1 MATEP
6 ESSPAGRASRRP
18 TSSGDSGGS
27 STAPSTSSDS
37 PPRSSV
43 PDLSA
48 ATEFSL
54 RTLADAPVDDD
65 AGDRFGYGD
74 IADGLARLIDGEETA
89 TPLTI
94 ALSAPWG
101 AGKTSLLRL
110 VENRVV
116 RQRVARQEA
125 PAIVVWFN
133 AWMHD
138 AAPNLSAALAADIA
152 RHATRCRDPW
162 TRLWHPLPSSMLS
175 PQERARRRFWLGA
188 AAVAIAAAIYPL
200 VSFLVGPSHGDIT
213 KVRAAFGASAVGWF
227 ALIWGIS
234 VLRPRVQRSVAAVA
248 AFVDDPRSAAATGS
262 MTEVSAQL
270 GQLIREAQDGVR
282 RAWRKPERPRFV
294 VIVDDLER
302 CQPPKAVDMCEV
314 AAQLLDHP
322 DVITVL
328 VGDQRIIAASAEI
341 KYRDAVDQFSRE
353 ADFTAEG
360 FGRFFMQKVVQF
372 ELELPPIA
380 EDRLRTMARSA
391 PASGSLYGSGADR
404 STPMP
409 SLLRRLL
416 RSPGTI
422 AFAVVPVLVALG
434 LLLIFVPGDKPALL
448 AALLGAVGACII
460 GIPATVTVLG
470 YRRRRIEQLRAQV
483 DGLVDNVISDVLSD
497 PASPKDSD
505 AQVAEVSGRVERD
518 MNDRYGPRRIWRR
531 TLLRHAW
538 DMTSSEELLRRLQLR
553 AAADEETR
561 KNAEA
566 VILDLLPALPRTAK
580 RLLNRL
586 YFLLV
591 VAYNRNL
598 IARGRVSAEQL
609 GKWAVLL
616 DRWPEAGKA
625 IIRNPPLAGELEEA
639 AGQESRFQSL
649 CAEYQPPL
657 ARDLSSLR
665 KFSQTGH
672 KLAAAALYLAYLDAD
687 VTPRAPGSPANGQAT
702 AAGPEAAPAPAE
714 DESPAPARARMSVK
728 QRGPKTPVA

>member
-1 MATEP
+1 M
-6 ESSPAGRASRRP
+6 
-18 TSSGDSGGS
+18 
-27 STAPSTSSDS
+27 
-37 PPRSSV
+37 
-43 PDLSA
+43 
-48 ATEFSL
+48 
-54 RTLADAPVDDD
+54 DDD
-65 AGDRFGYGD
+65 AADRFGYGD

-89 TPLTI
+89 TPVTI

-116 RQRVARQEA
+116 RQRADRHEA

-138 AAPNLSAALAADIA
+138 VAPNLSAALAADIA

-188 AAVAIAAAIYPL
+188 VAVGVVAAIYPL
-200 VSFLVGPSHGDIT
+200 VSFLVGPSHSDIT
-213 KVRAAFGASAVGWF
+213 KIRAAFGASAVGWV
-227 ALIWGIS
+227 ALLWGIS
-234 VLRPRVQRSVAAVA
+234 ALWPRVQRSVAAVA

-282 RAWRKPERPRFV
+282 RAWRVPQRPRFV

-302 CQPPKAVDMCEV
+302 CQPPKAVNMCEV

-328 VGDQRIIAASAEI
+328 VGDQRVISASAEM
-341 KYRDAVDQFSRE
+341 KYKDAVQQFGQE
-353 ADFTAEG
+353 ADFAAAG
-360 FGRFFMQKVVQF
+360 FGRFFLQKVVQF

-380 EDRLRTMARSA
+380 EHRLRTMARSA
-391 PASGSLYGSGADR
+391 PASGSLYGSDADR

-409 SLLRRLL
+409 SLLPRLL
-416 RSPGTI
+416 RSPGTM
-422 AFAVVPVLVALG
+422 AFAVVPIIVALG
-434 LLLIFVPGDKPALL
+434 LLLIFVPGYKGALQ
-448 AALLGAVGACII
+448 AALFGVAGAFII

-470 YRRRRIEQLRAQV
+470 YRRRRIEQLRAEV
-483 DGLVDNVISDVLSD
+483 GGLVDNVVSDVLTD
-497 PASPKDSD
+497 PASPADS
-505 AQVAEVSGRVERD
+505 AGQVAMASARVRQE
-518 MNDRYGPRRIWRR
+518 MADRYGPRS
-531 TLLRHAW
+531 LRHVW
-538 DMTSSEELLRRLQLR
+538 DLRSDQELFRRLQLR

-561 KNAEA
+561 KSAEK

-598 IARGRVSAEQL
+598 IARGRVTAEQL

-625 IIRNPPLAGELEEA
+625 IVKNPALAGKLEDA
-639 AGQESRFQSL
+639 AGQEDRFQSL
-649 CAEYQPPL
+649 CAEYKPPL
-657 ARDLSSLR
+657 ASDPGSLQ
-665 KFSQTGH
+665 KFFQTEH
-672 KLAAAALYLAYLDAD
+672 KLAAATLYLTYLDAD
-687 VTPRAPGSPANGQAT
+687 VTPRASAAPANGPT
-702 AAGPEAAPAPAE
+702 AGAEPTKAPASAS
-714 DESPAPARARMSVK
+714 DESPAPGRAGTSVK
-728 QRGPKTPVA
+728 QPDPKTPVGS